1 MMRNLL
7 GDRFGLILETTT
19 KQLDSYTLIV
29 GKDAVKFEATDT
41 ASDASFPEATL
52 RNAGSARRS
61 LSENIL
67 YRLESSAITTPFRL
81 NSVTR
86 S

>member
-41 ASDASFPEATL
+41 ASDASV
-52 RNAGSARRS
+52 
-61 LSENIL
+61 LS
-67 YRLESSAITTPFRL
+67 
-81 NSVTR
+81 
-86 S
+86 